1 MTDTV
6 SMKSSASEQ
15 PRAPKLP
22 PATCASCW
30 VLLWEHGKMQWG
42 MPGKGEIEDC
52 GGEEGYK
59 KGKGRIQSLAP
70 GLLA

>member
-1 MTDTV
+1 
-6 SMKSSASEQ
+6 
-15 PRAPKLP
+15 
-22 PATCASCW
+22 
-30 VLLWEHGKMQWG
+30 MQRG